1 MHLRRDFQLWTF
13 KIVETIIDCG
23 DFGSVTKYTFENHA
37 IARLMCLNKISDED
51 VEFSA

>member
-23 DFGSVTKYTFENHA
+23 DFGSGTKYTFENHA